1 MGHLRLLAMV
11 ALMIGAVAGSG
22 LVCMPGISDSRDAAN
37 RKFALHFEGTKFCD
51 ELSSA
56 MDTLCQHFSRQ
67 ICEAA
72 RKKHNEQCTDSWKL
86 ASDSYSPDSQSSSL
100 GEIIT
105 NGGEDSYGGNNNWRK
120 LLCLAFPVSPSEVNG
135 TLQFSDC
142 STNKSSSTSVNGSK
156 WQCYDPAIQ
165 WVASICNPENDQH
178 CPAQKNGQGCAIC
191 PVGWIGHDVSP
202 EGGEE
207 VTCHRL
213 SNGGTKCSPNWNERL
228 NYPHLPTSCTSY
240 GDTRTHA
247 NFGGSGNHYSIEFE
261 LQCFFH
267 KRATCVPK
275 EQQSV
280 CASSKN
286 VILIGM
292 QIKYIRDRQ
301 QNKVFFQDEKLPVVS
316 YENLLEYGS
325 LSQIPDSH
333 FNSTMTQ
340 RFGINHELF
349 AAFQKTWERA
359 KRIDQGP
366 GLCSGVAQ
374 IK

>member
-1 MGHLRLLAMV
+1 M
-11 ALMIGAVAGSG
+11 
-22 LVCMPGISDSRDAAN
+22 
-37 RKFALHFEGTKFCD
+37 
-51 ELSSA
+51 
-56 MDTLCQHFSRQ
+56 
-67 ICEAA
+67 
-72 RKKHNEQCTDSWKL
+72 
-86 ASDSYSPDSQSSSL
+86 
-100 GEIIT
+100 
-105 NGGEDSYGGNNNWRK
+105 
-120 LLCLAFPVSPSEVNG
+120 CLAFPVSPSEVNG

-156 WQCYDPAIQ
+156 WQCDDPA
-165 WVASICNPENDQH
+165 AKNP
-178 CPAQKNGQGCAIC
+178 ARKNGQGCAIC
-191 PVGWIGHDVSP
+191 PLGWIGHSVSP
-202 EGGEE
+202 EEGEE
-207 VTCHRL
+207 VTCHEL
-213 SNGGTKCSPNWNERL
+213 NGGGTKCSPNWNERL
-228 NYPHLPTSCTSY
+228 NHPHMPTSCTSY
-240 GDTRTHA
+240 GDARTHA

-286 VILIGM
+286 VILIGV

-301 QNKVFFQDEKLPVVS
+301 QDKVFFQEKLPVVS

-325 LSQIPDSH
+325 LNQIPDSH
-333 FNSTMTQ
+333 FNSTMTK

-349 AAFQKTWERA
+349 AAFQTTWKRA
-359 KRIDQGP
+359 KGIDQGP